1 MNISYGTKIAYV
13 TVYYYK
19 NLQGVRMKNLIKFG
33 VVAIFSGAMSLQS
46 AEFESNVALSSDY
59 IWRGMT
65 QTAEEP
71 AISGGFDIAGESGLY
86 FGTWASN
93 VEFGDGAALEL
104 DWYAGYA
111 NELENGV
118 SYDFGYLA
126 YTYPGEDSLDFE
138 EIYLGLG
145 YSYFGYTFSSG
156 QDDAP
161 DNSEISVAI
170 GETGLGV
177 AYGDYE
183 DIGEYTIIS
192 YDLPISVAGLS
203 VSLSWNDFSAEDA
216 SGLMDEDTFVVTF
229 SM

>member
-1 MNISYGTKIAYV
+1 MIVLI
-13 TVYYYK
+13 K
-19 NLQGVRMKNLIKFG
+19 NLQGVRMKNLIKIG
-33 VVAIFSGAMSLQS
+33 AIAIFSSAMSLQA
-46 AEFESNVALSSDY
+46 AEFESNVALSNDY

-111 NELENGV
+111 NELENGL

-145 YSYFGYTFSSG
+145 YSYFGFTFSSG
-156 QDDAP
+156 QDSAP
-161 DNSEISVAI
+161 DNSEFSVAL
-170 GETGLGV
+170 GETGVGLTF
-177 AYGDYE
+177 GDYE
-183 DIGEYTIIS
+183 DYGEYTLIS
-192 YDLPISVAGLS
+192 YDLPIDIAGLG
-203 VSLSWNDFSAEDA
+203 VSIAWSDFSAENS
-216 SGLMDEDTFVVTF
+216 SGLADEDTFLITF

>member
-1 MNISYGTKIAYV
+1 
-13 TVYYYK
+13 
-19 NLQGVRMKNLIKFG
+19 MKNLLKTG
-33 VVAIFSGAMSLQS
+33 VIALFSGVMSLQA

-111 NELENGV
+111 SELDNGF
-118 SYDFGYLA
+118 SYDIGYLA

-138 EIYLGLG
+138 EIYVGFG

-156 QDDAP
+156 QDSAP
-161 DNSEISVAI
+161 DNSEISIAL
-170 GETGLGV
+170 GETGLGLT
-177 AYGDYE
+177 YGDYDE
-183 DIGEYTIIS
+183 YGEYTIIS
-192 YDLPISVAGLS
+192 YDLPISIAGLG
-203 VSLSWNDFSAEDA
+203 VSLAWTDFSAEDS
-216 SGLMDEDTFVVTF
+216 SGLADEDTVVITF

>member
-1 MNISYGTKIAYV
+1 
-13 TVYYYK
+13 
-19 NLQGVRMKNLIKFG
+19 MKNLLKTG
-33 VVAIFSGAMSLQS
+33 VIAFFSGVMSLQA

-111 NELENGV
+111 NELDNGF
-118 SYDFGYLA
+118 SYDIGYLA

-138 EIYLGLG
+138 EIYVGFG

-156 QDDAP
+156 QDSAP
-161 DNSEISVAI
+161 DNSEISVAL
-170 GETGLGV
+170 GETGLGLT
-177 AYGDYE
+177 YGDYDE
-183 DIGEYTIIS
+183 YGEYTIIS
-192 YDLPISVAGLS
+192 YDLPVAIAGLG
-203 VSLSWNDFSAEDA
+203 VSLAWTDFSAEDS
-216 SGLMDEDTFVVTF
+216 SGLADEDTFVITF

>member
-1 MNISYGTKIAYV
+1 
-13 TVYYYK
+13 
-19 NLQGVRMKNLIKFG
+19 MKNLLKTG
-33 VVAIFSGAMSLQS
+33 VIALFSGVMSLQA

-111 NELENGV
+111 NELDNGF
-118 SYDFGYLA
+118 SYDIGYLA

-138 EIYLGLG
+138 EIYVGFG

-156 QDDAP
+156 QDSAP
-161 DNSEISVAI
+161 DNSEISVAL
-170 GETGLGV
+170 GETGLGLT
-177 AYGDYE
+177 YGDYDE
-183 DIGEYTIIS
+183 YGEYTIIS
-192 YDLPISVAGLS
+192 YDLPVAIAGLG
-203 VSLSWNDFSAEDA
+203 VSLAWTDFSAED
-216 SGLMDEDTFVVTF
+216 STGLADEDTFVITF

>member
-1 MNISYGTKIAYV
+1 
-13 TVYYYK
+13 
-19 NLQGVRMKNLIKFG
+19 MKNLLKTG
-33 VVAIFSGAMSLQS
+33 VIALFSGVMSLQA

-111 NELENGV
+111 NELDNGF
-118 SYDFGYLA
+118 SYDIGYLA

-138 EIYLGLG
+138 EIYVGFG

-156 QDDAP
+156 QDSAP
-161 DNSEISVAI
+161 DNSEISVAL
-170 GETGLGV
+170 GETGLGLT
-177 AYGDYE
+177 YGDYDE
-183 DIGEYTIIS
+183 YGEYTIIS
-192 YDLPISVAGLS
+192 YDLPVSIAGLG
-203 VSLSWNDFSAEDA
+203 VSLAWTDFSAEDS
-216 SGLMDEDTFVVTF
+216 SGLADEDTFVVTF

>member
-1 MNISYGTKIAYV
+1 
-13 TVYYYK
+13 
-19 NLQGVRMKNLIKFG
+19 MKNFLKTG
-33 VVAIFSGAMSLQS
+33 VIAFFSGVMSLQA

-111 NELENGV
+111 NELDNGF
-118 SYDFGYLA
+118 SYDIGYLA

-138 EIYLGLG
+138 EIYVGFG

-156 QDDAP
+156 QDSAP
-161 DNSEISVAI
+161 DNSEISVAL
-170 GETGLGV
+170 GETGLGLT
-177 AYGDYE
+177 YGDYDE
-183 DIGEYTIIS
+183 YGEYTIIS
-192 YDLPISVAGLS
+192 YDLPVAIAGLG
-203 VSLSWNDFSAEDA
+203 VSLAWTDFSAEDS
-216 SGLMDEDTFVVTF
+216 SGLADEDTFVITF

>member
-1 MNISYGTKIAYV
+1 
-13 TVYYYK
+13 
-19 NLQGVRMKNLIKFG
+19 MKNFLKTG
-33 VVAIFSGAMSLQS
+33 VIALFSGVMSLQA

-111 NELENGV
+111 SELDNGF
-118 SYDFGYLA
+118 SYDIGYLA

-138 EIYLGLG
+138 EIYVGFG

-156 QDDAP
+156 QDSAP
-161 DNSEISVAI
+161 DNSEISVAL
-170 GETGLGV
+170 GETGLGLT
-177 AYGDYE
+177 YGDYDE
-183 DIGEYTIIS
+183 YGEYTIIS
-192 YDLPISVAGLS
+192 YDLPVAIAGLG
-203 VSLSWNDFSAEDA
+203 VSLAWTDFSAEDS
-216 SGLMDEDTFVVTF
+216 SGLADEDTFVITF

>member
-1 MNISYGTKIAYV
+1 
-13 TVYYYK
+13 
-19 NLQGVRMKNLIKFG
+19 MKNLIKIG
-33 VVAIFSGAMSLQS
+33 AIAIFSSAMSLQA
-46 AEFESNVALSSDY
+46 AEFESNVALSNDY

-111 NELENGV
+111 NELENGL

-145 YSYFGYTFSSG
+145 YSYFGFTFSSG
-156 QDDAP
+156 QDSAP
-161 DNSEISVAI
+161 DNSEFSVAL
-170 GETGLGV
+170 GETGVGLTF
-177 AYGDYE
+177 GDYE
-183 DIGEYTIIS
+183 DYGEYTLIS
-192 YDLPISVAGLS
+192 YDLPIDIAGLG
-203 VSLSWNDFSAEDA
+203 VSIAWSDFSAENS
-216 SGLMDEDTFVVTF
+216 SGLAHEDTFLITF

>member
-1 MNISYGTKIAYV
+1 
-13 TVYYYK
+13 
-19 NLQGVRMKNLIKFG
+19 MKNFLKTG
-33 VVAIFSGAMSLQS
+33 VIALFSGVMSLQA

-111 NELENGV
+111 NELDNGF
-118 SYDFGYLA
+118 SYDIGYLA

-138 EIYLGLG
+138 EIYVGFG

-156 QDDAP
+156 QDSAP
-161 DNSEISVAI
+161 DNSEISVAL
-170 GETGLGV
+170 GETGLGLT
-177 AYGDYE
+177 YGDYDE
-183 DIGEYTIIS
+183 YGEYTIIS
-192 YDLPISVAGLS
+192 YDLPVAIAGLG
-203 VSLSWNDFSAEDA
+203 VSLAWTDFSAEDS
-216 SGLMDEDTFVVTF
+216 SGLADEDTFVITF

>member
-1 MNISYGTKIAYV
+1 
-13 TVYYYK
+13 
-19 NLQGVRMKNLIKFG
+19 MKNLLKTG
-33 VVAIFSGAMSLQS
+33 VIALFSGVMSLQA

-111 NELENGV
+111 NELDNGF
-118 SYDFGYLA
+118 SYDIGYLA

-138 EIYLGLG
+138 EIYVGFG

-156 QDDAP
+156 QDSAP
-161 DNSEISVAI
+161 DNSEISVAL
-170 GETGLGV
+170 GETGLGLT
-177 AYGDYE
+177 YGDYDE
-183 DIGEYTIIS
+183 YGEYTIIS
-192 YDLPISVAGLS
+192 YDLPISIAGLGI
-203 VSLSWNDFSAEDA
+203 SLAWTDFSAEDS
-216 SGLMDEDTFVVTF
+216 SGLADEDTVVVTF

>member
-1 MNISYGTKIAYV
+1 
-13 TVYYYK
+13 
-19 NLQGVRMKNLIKFG
+19 MKNLLKTG
-33 VVAIFSGAMSLQS
+33 VIALFSGVMSLQA

-111 NELENGV
+111 NELDNGF
-118 SYDFGYLA
+118 SYDIGYLA

-138 EIYLGLG
+138 EIYLGVG

-156 QDDAP
+156 QDSAP
-161 DNSEISVAI
+161 DNSEISI
-170 GETGLGV
+170 SLGDTGLGLT
-177 AYGDYE
+177 YGDYE
-183 DIGEYTIIS
+183 DIGEYTIVS
-192 YDLPISVAGLS
+192 YDLPVAIAGLG

-216 SGLMDEDTFVVTF
+216 SGLADEDTFVITF

>member
-1 MNISYGTKIAYV
+1 
-13 TVYYYK
+13 
-19 NLQGVRMKNLIKFG
+19 MKNLLKTG
-33 VVAIFSGAMSLQS
+33 VIAVFSVVMSLQA

-111 NELENGV
+111 NELDNGF
-118 SYDFGYLA
+118 SYDIGYLA

-138 EIYLGLG
+138 EIYVGFG

-156 QDDAP
+156 QDSAP
-161 DNSEISVAI
+161 DNSEISVAL
-170 GETGLGV
+170 GETGLGLT
-177 AYGDYE
+177 YGDYDE
-183 DIGEYTIIS
+183 YGEYTIIS
-192 YDLPISVAGLS
+192 YDLPVAIAGLG
-203 VSLSWNDFSAEDA
+203 VSLAWTDFSAEDS
-216 SGLMDEDTFVVTF
+216 SGLADEDTFVITF

>member
-1 MNISYGTKIAYV
+1 
-13 TVYYYK
+13 
-19 NLQGVRMKNLIKFG
+19 MKNLLKTG
-33 VVAIFSGAMSLQS
+33 VIALFSGVMSLQA

-111 NELENGV
+111 SELDNGF
-118 SYDFGYLA
+118 SYDIGYLA

-138 EIYLGLG
+138 EIYVGFG

-156 QDDAP
+156 QDSAP
-161 DNSEISVAI
+161 DNSEISIAL
-170 GETGLGV
+170 GETGLGLT
-177 AYGDYE
+177 YGDYDE
-183 DIGEYTIIS
+183 YGEYTIIS
-192 YDLPISVAGLS
+192 YDLPISIAGLG
-203 VSLSWNDFSAEDA
+203 VSLAWTDFSAEDS
-216 SGLMDEDTFVVTF
+216 SGLADEDTVVVTF